1 MFLAKTPLF
10 LPYLYPSCIW
20 KIPNPEKKVFLSFD
34 DGPTPNVTD
43 KTLSILKAEDVV
55 ATFFCVGE
63 QIDKNPILFKKI
75 EQDGHAIGNHTYDHV
90 NGWKTKKNSYLNNIQ
105 KCQSLT
111 KTNLFRPPYGK
122 IRNSQ
127 LKKVKQDYKVIM
139 WDVAG
144 GDFVPHFSAEDV
156 LKNVVRN
163 TESGSIIVLH
173 DNIKFGEK
181 MLSALPEIIKQLKE
195 KGFLFCALSNDRAPF

>member
-1 MFLAKTPLF
+1 MFLAKTPSF

-20 KIPNPEKKVFLSFD
+20 KIPNNEKKVFLSFD
-34 DGPTPNVTD
+34 DGPTPNVTE
-43 KTLSILKAEDVV
+43 KTLSILKEENVV

-63 QIDKNPILFKKI
+63 QIDKNPTLFKKI
-75 EQDGHAIGNHTYDHV
+75 EQNGHAVGNHTYDHI
-90 NGWKTKKNSYLNNIQ
+90 NGWKTKQNSYLNNIQ

-127 LKKVKQDYKVIM
+127 LKKIKQDYKVIM

-156 LKNVVRN
+156 VKNVVRN

-181 MLSALPEIIKQLKE
+181 MLTALPKIIKQLKE
-195 KGFLFCALSNDRAPF
+195 KGFLFCPLSNCHTRL